1 MENNDYELEKQKF
14 ELEKQKLELEKQK
27 LDFEKSKFDHKTS
40 SVLPKRILEQLSQDS
55 QEKNTRSSYLLALIS
70 AGVLAITPFLPWVE
84 SHVGGFGFSLSGS
97 ANGFECG
104 HGYYIL
110 LFAIAA
116 LVLAFMKNRLVFIP
130 GVLALIDGIAVVS
143 HIGSNSISF
152 MGASGGAGFAMGP
165 VIVIISSLVL
175 IASPFIKNVP
185 KLKIGGQDSGKSFD
199 IKSFFIT
206 YKFQLLVSLTAL
218 FILIPLIVHISL
230 YTFVYFFIALI
241 FFCSV
246 PIILLKYLNF
256 TKTYKLFF
264 ALPVYYLLDAI
275 KGISYFNYEWT
286 IGGNRGQH
294 SSFIINF
301 CDSFNNSES
310 WFIYIFYPIIF
321 ASLIIEI
328 IEQKKKEILPA
339 WTNNYNF
346 IFKPIVPMA
355 ALFIPFL
362 SFFIYYSVTRHQITN
377 EEARN
382 FENLNSYYS
391 GDWYFMNQDSSV
403 IFKFTVPPVT
413 TEERYNTGL
422 LQAKFS
428 YKMQKNDGHNMGEES
443 FDTTIQ
449 YGTKLEL
456 PLKYKS
462 GLEIT
467 SLKDS
472 ILSLKIKL
480 SDGNL
485 MQVKCVKNNTP
496 FVLITKKKEIKSTA
510 ELIKK
515 SIEQFNEINS
525 SYDFTKKFTLVSGD
539 CHDDGCTFAF
549 QNSDEGE
556 TQYASQL
563 PENSVKFENTEEGGT
578 TVQKK
583 FLNKQ
588 YLIKY
593 HLKKVF
599 HEESN
604 SASLEMLISEMKM
617 VR

>member
-27 LDFEKSKFDHKTS
+27 LDFEKSKFEHKTS
-40 SVLPKRILEQLSQDS
+40 SVPPKNILEQFSRDS
-55 QEKNTRSSYLLALIS
+55 PERKTKPSYLLSLI
-70 AGVLAITPFLPWVE
+70 AGVVLAITPFLPWVE
-84 SHVGGFGFSLSGS
+84 SHGS
-97 ANGFECG
+97 ALGLSFSNSGNGFECG

-130 GVLALIDGIAVVS
+130 GLLALIDGITVVS
-143 HIGSNSISF
+143 GLGSHSYSI
-152 MGASGGAGFAMGP
+152 MGVSGGAGFAMGP

-175 IASPFIKNVP
+175 IASPFIP
-185 KLKIGGQDSGKSFD
+185 KLRMSSSRNAKSID
-199 IKSFFIT
+199 IKSLFT
-206 YKFQLLVSLTAL
+206 KYKFQLLVSLTAL
-218 FILIPLIVHISL
+218 LILKPIFTNDGEYLYHWFWFLLFITVFCIIPIL
-230 YTFVYFFIALI
+230 
-241 FFCSV
+241 
-246 PIILLKYLNF
+246 LLKYLKF
-256 TKTYKLFF
+256 TKTYKLLF
-264 ALPVYYLLDAI
+264 ALPLFYLF
-275 KGISYFNYEWT
+275 GFISYSSNILNYGEQRSQFL
-286 IGGNRGQH
+286 N
-294 SSFIINF
+294 NF
-301 CDSFNNSES
+301 SDSYSKAS
-310 WFIYIFYPIIF
+310 PWFSYIFYTLILLIF
-321 ASLIIEI
+321 VVEI
-328 IEQKKKEILPA
+328 IEQKKKEILPSSIDK
-339 WTNNYNF
+339 YKYV
-346 IFKPIVPMA
+346 FKPVVPLA
-355 ALFIPFL
+355 AFFIPFICYF
-362 SFFIYYSVTRHQITN
+362 SYYTSTRHLITN

-413 TEERYNTGL
+413 TGERYNTGL

-443 FDTTIQ
+443 FDTTMQ

-496 FVLITKKKEIKSTA
+496 FVLITKKKEIKNTA

-515 SIEQFNEINS
+515 SMEQFNEINS